1 MKEKKLSQVQQQVSR
16 IKQSAEKSFEAQK
29 EEIKIKVQAIQ
40 LPLSTNDEINLYK
53 WLGRKQITAFEIPS
67 DVLKE
72 FNTTTKYQSLIK
84 QGLINLI

>member
-72 FNTTTKYQSLIK
+72 FKTTTKYQSLIK

>member
-1 MKEKKLSQVQQQVSR
+1 MKEKKLSHVQQQVSR

-53 WLGRKQITAFEIPS
+53 WLGRKQITATEIPS

-72 FNTTTKYQSLIK
+72 FKTTTKYQSLIK
-84 QGLINLI
+84 QGLIDLI

>member
-53 WLGRKQITAFEIPS
+53 WLGRKQITATEIPS

-72 FNTTTKYQSLIK
+72 FKTTTKYQSLIK
-84 QGLINLI
+84 QGLIDLI